1 MEWYRKAA
9 EQGSTDAQ
17 IFLGEMYENGW
28 GVDKND
34 STAVQW
40 YREAAEQGYA
50 YALFNLVIMD
60 ENGWGVVKNNS
71 IAV

>member
-17 IFLGEMYENGW
+17 FNLIIMYENGW

-34 STAVQW
+34 SSAVQW
-40 YREAAEQGYA
+40 YREAAEKGHDDAQ
-50 YALFNLVIMD
+50 FNLVMMY